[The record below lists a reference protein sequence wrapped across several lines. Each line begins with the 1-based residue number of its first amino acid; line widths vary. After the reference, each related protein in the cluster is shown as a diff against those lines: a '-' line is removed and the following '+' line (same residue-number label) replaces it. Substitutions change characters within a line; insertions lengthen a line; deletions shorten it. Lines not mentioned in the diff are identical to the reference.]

1 MLERVERQA
10 KAEDW
15 RTAKADAK
23 ALEELLANGGVEK
36 DPADLSDLRR
46 ESDRKARKLASAK
59 AAERE
64 QANQEHRKE
73 LEAAGHYFGN
83 HKPAF
88 TAERDPQRPVRPFLS
103 QGGVA

>member
-1 MLERVERQA
+1 MAASRRTPPTCPTC
-10 KAEDW
+10 AES
-15 RTAKADAK
+15 RT
-23 ALEELLANGGVEK
+23 GR
-36 DPADLSDLRR
+36 P
-46 ESDRKARKLASAK
+46 RKLASAK